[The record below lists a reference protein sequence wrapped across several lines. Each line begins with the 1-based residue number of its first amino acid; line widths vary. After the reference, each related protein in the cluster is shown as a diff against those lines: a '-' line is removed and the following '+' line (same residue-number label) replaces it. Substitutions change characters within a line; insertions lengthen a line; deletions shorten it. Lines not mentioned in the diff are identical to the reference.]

1 MRVRELSDD
10 GRSCLSVFSV
20 AVICLS
26 GPMIC
31 RQQR

>member
-1 MRVRELSDD
+1 MRDRELSDD
-10 GRSCLSVFSV
+10 GRPCLSVFNV
-20 AVICLS
+20 AGICLS